1 MLVGV
6 MAMCEASRYTLSRLG
21 GSKPMLG
28 RTFGAGTDH
37 FDSRGYNV
45 ILSVSMTVLQ
55 CNINTTKNLSDST
68 ELGQSNGCSTLT
80 LSQKLGITF
89 LLNSIQFLP
98 QKKERRGYCIW
109 T

>member
-28 RTFGAGTDH
+28 RTFGDGTDR
-37 FDSRGYNV
+37 FDSRGHNV

-55 CNINTTKNLSDST
+55 CDIHTTKT
-68 ELGQSNGCSTLT
+68 
-80 LSQKLGITF
+80 
-89 LLNSIQFLP
+89 P
-98 QKKERRGYCIW
+98 V
-109 T
+109 